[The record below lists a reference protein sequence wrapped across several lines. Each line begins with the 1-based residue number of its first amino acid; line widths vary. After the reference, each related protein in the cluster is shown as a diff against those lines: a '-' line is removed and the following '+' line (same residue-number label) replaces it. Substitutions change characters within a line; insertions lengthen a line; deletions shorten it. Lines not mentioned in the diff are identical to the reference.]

1 MPPAA
6 SFEHSFPMHVEPT
19 MPLSALRRLSTPM
32 LALALWGGL
41 GFVAPAQAQRVSTS
55 DRLTAL
61 EQQLAASRSGNVEL
75 LNQMTTMRAELQSL
89 RAQLEELQETLRQ
102 QQEAERLQ
110 ALDTDSR
117 LSRLERGAGLEE
129 PPAASIPAA
138 PLPTT
143 PALAAPAPAVNA
155 PAAPAAGV
163 PASTPVA
170 APAAAAPAPAP
181 ASPPAPAPLV
191 PPSVAAS
198 AEPVDTPPRVYGD
211 AGLIAG
217 GESER
222 SDYNTAFNALKAGLY
237 TDAARMFRGFLQTY
251 PGGTYAPNAF
261 YWLGESYYVTQ
272 NYALAEEQ
280 FRELLARFPTH
291 DKAAGALLKIGLS
304 QQGLKQLDDA
314 EKTLAEVIARYPG
327 TEAART
333 ADDRLRALQLSR
345 LQRR

>member
-1 MPPAA
+1 
-6 SFEHSFPMHVEPT
+6 
-19 MPLSALRRLSTPM
+19 MPLSVFRRLSTPM

-41 GFVAPAQAQRVSTS
+41 GVVAPAQAQRVSTS

-110 ALDTDSR
+110 TLDTDSR

-129 PPAASIPAA
+129 PPAASVPTA
-138 PLPTT
+138 PLPA
-143 PALAAPAPAVNA
+143 PVPAAPAPAVTA
-155 PAAPAAGV
+155 PAVPAAGV
-163 PASTPVA
+163 PAPTPVA
-170 APAAAAPAPAP
+170 APAAAAPAPA
-181 ASPPAPAPLV
+181 SPPTPAPLV

>member
-1 MPPAA
+1 M
-6 SFEHSFPMHVEPT
+6 T
-19 MPLSALRRLSTPM
+19 LSAPRLPAHRPRWASAFAFALCGW
-32 LALALWGGL
+32 LACA
-41 GFVAPAQAQRVSTS
+41 APVQAQRLSTS

-61 EQQLAASRSGNVEL
+61 EQQLAVSRSGNVEL
-75 LNQMTTMRAELQSL
+75 LNQLTTMRGELQSL
-89 RAQLEELQETLRQ
+89 RAQLEEVQEAMRQ
-102 QQEAERLQ
+102 QRETERLQ

-117 LSRLERGAGLEE
+117 LSRLERGAGLEDV
-129 PPAASIPAA
+129 PAVGQPGPSAGPAA
-138 PLPTT
+138 PAVTA
-143 PALAAPAPAVNA
+143 PAAAVSSSPAPARVPA
-155 PAAPAAGV
+155 PPAAPAA
-163 PASTPVA
+163 
-170 APAAAAPAPAP
+170 APAALPA
-181 ASPPAPAPLV
+181 V

-198 AEPVDTPPRVYGD
+198 AEPIDTAPRVYGD
-211 AGLIAG
+211 AGLLAG

-237 TDAARMFRGFLQTY
+237 ADAARMFRGFLQTY

-304 QQGLKQLDDA
+304 QQGLQQLDDA
-314 EKTLAEVIARYPG
+314 EKTLADVVARYPG

>member
-1 MPPAA
+1 
-6 SFEHSFPMHVEPT
+6 
-19 MPLSALRRLSTPM
+19 MPLSALRRLSAPM
-32 LALALWGGL
+32 LALALLCGL
-41 GFVAPAQAQRVSTS
+41 SLAAPAQAQRLSTS

-61 EQQLAASRSGNVEL
+61 EQQLAASRNGNVEL
-75 LNQMTTMRAELQSL
+75 LNQMTTLRSELQSL

-102 QQEAERLQ
+102 QQESQRLE

-117 LSRLERGAGLEE
+117 LSRLERGAGMEPMPAAVAPAPVAAAPASAASSAPVQAVPA
-129 PPAASIPAA
+129 PPAAA
-138 PLPTT
+138 PV
-143 PALAAPAPAVNA
+143 A
-155 PAAPAAGV
+155 
-163 PASTPVA
+163 A
-170 APAAAAPAPAP
+170 APAAAAPAPAASTAAAPVP
-181 ASPPAPAPLV
+181 AAPAALAAPAPLV
-191 PPSVAAS
+191 SPSVAAG

-217 GESER
+217 SESER

-237 TDAARMFRGFLQTY
+237 TDAARLFRGFLQTY

-272 NYALAEEQ
+272 NYALAEDQ

-304 QQGLKQLDDA
+304 QQGLRQLDAA
-314 EKTLAEVIARYPG
+314 EATLAEVIARYPG

>member
-1 MPPAA
+1 M
-6 SFEHSFPMHVEPT
+6 
-19 MPLSALRRLSTPM
+19 
-32 LALALWGGL
+32 
-41 GFVAPAQAQRVSTS
+41 
-55 DRLTAL
+55 
-61 EQQLAASRSGNVEL
+61 QQSH
-75 LNQMTTMRAELQSL
+75 
-89 RAQLEELQETLRQ
+89 RQ
-102 QQEAERLQ
+102 QKDAQRLQ

-117 LSRLERGAGLEE
+117 LSQLESGGVAGGGS
-129 PPAASIPAA
+129 PTAGTPVTPAPVVAPAAASAT
-138 PLPTT
+138 PT
-143 PALAAPAPAVNA
+143 
-155 PAAPAAGV
+155 APAAGSAA
-163 PASTPVA
+163 PTPVA
-170 APAAAAPAPAP
+170 
-181 ASPPAPAPLV
+181 PPVPVV

-198 AEPVDTPPRVYGD
+198 AEPDDTPPRVHGD
-211 AGLIAG
+211 PGLIAG
-217 GESER
+217 AESER
-222 SDYNTAFNALKAGLY
+222 NDYNVAFNALKAGLY
-237 TDAARMFRGFLQTY
+237 ADAARLFRGFLQTY

-304 QQGLKQLDDA
+304 QQGLRQLDAA